1 VATLTWTGNAHAVKQ
16 ITTLTVAGTWA
27 ANDTY
32 TLTINGKDLVLTIG
46 NGTTT
51 AQVAASI
58 RDMYNATTRIDGTG
72 DNTNTSNAGGQE
84 FGEFCEAL
92 AVVYSTSTSVVRII
106 AHKAGVP
113 ITISQTVATAGD
125 GDVTAATAQ
134 TATGPNHWNNGDN
147 WDTGSAPVDDD
158 VVVFRDSDIPV
169 KYGLPDGTDLEVTI
183 QVYMSYTGQVGLP
196 RINRENGSKPYIEYR
211 QRYVR
216 LDDGGTGSNIAH
228 RFGIGKEGS
237 GCTLFNLK
245 HITVKCSPI
254 VYNTGAPQVPGTY
267 ALNLCCTSATSTLDI
282 LSGSVDFSSQDGST
296 SAFLTVRQAGG
307 NSRGI
312 NAVDATNGAIYASGG
327 NMVIGGSSAINIIN
341 LPQTST
347 AIVRVEEQSGTIA
360 GMLANSGIVE
370 YASSATI
377 SVMEVAGGTFD
388 ARHGTAPFTI
398 TSSSITAK
406 GSKYFDPARRVTYT
420 NPMQVS
426 VDISQDVQF
435 GASGADPML
444 LDFA

>member
-216 LDDGGTGSNIAH
+216 LDDGGTGTNIAH
-228 RFGIGKEGS
+228 RFGLGKEGS

-254 VYNTGAPQVPGTY
+254 VYGTGAPQIPGTH
-267 ALNLCCTSATSTLDI
+267 ALNICCTANTSTI
-282 LSGSVDFSSQDGST
+282 NIAGGSVDFSTQDGST
-296 SAFLTVRQAGG
+296 SAFLTVEQ
-307 NSRGI
+307 
-312 NAVDATNGAIYASGG
+312 SGG
-327 NMVIGGSSAINIIN
+327 DSRAINGIHTASASVRISGGTAVIGGSGAINAMHIRGGN
-341 LPQTST
+341 VRLEDQT
-347 AIVRVEEQSGTIA
+347 GTIA
-360 GMLANSGIVE
+360 LINMYANATVE
-370 YASSATI
+370 YASTATLTALNI
-377 SVMEVAGGTFD
+377 FGGTFD
-388 ARHGTAPFTI
+388 ARVSTGGYTVGTGTI
-398 TSSSITAK
+398 YVGGKYLDPYRRTTVGTSIKA
-406 GSKYFDPARRVTYT
+406 YFE
-420 NPMQVS
+420 VS
-426 VDISQDVQF
+426 PDLLF
-435 GASGADPML
+435 GASVTDGLTLAP
-444 LDFA
+444 